1 MLTVFLHIAQY
12 YFLKANQFILTKNI
26 VKQTSLNC
34 FLLRL
39 TTRFQPYKHH
49 MKEREEVGFK
59 GHGISARDTSHD
71 VTCNDQRQQICLCL
85 F

>member
-1 MLTVFLHIAQY
+1 MLTVFLHIAQN
-12 YFLKANQFILTKNI
+12 YFLKANQFFLTKNI

-39 TTRFQPYKHH
+39 TSFQPYKHH

-59 GHGISARDTSHD
+59 
-71 VTCNDQRQQICLCL
+71 
-85 F
+85 